1 MDNYISYDNFDFSV
15 SPLDDFYRY
24 VNGNWIKKNKIPSD
38 YTKWGSFEILNESNS
53 KKLNELILSSNG
65 KFAILKKS
73 YEEYINFNKRDKL
86 GKSPLQPIINE
97 LEKCKSND
105 EIWNYI
111 CKNFKLGIFNL
122 FHFFG
127 SEDSKDSD
135 NVVPHFFSGGIG
147 LPDRD
152 YYFNE
157 DKEEHRNK
165 YLIYL
170 QNCLKLYENK
180 KYDLSFMLDFEKKLA
195 EKIYTN
201 VEKRN
206 PEKRYNKFNLKEF
219 KKQNNLDWNKF
230 FEYNYKNI
238 KYFIVDNPSFF
249 IELSK
254 LLTET
259 STDKL
264 KIIMKVN
271 IISKFSSYLSTQFYD
286 NKFEFSRK
294 FLAGQKNKKEI
305 WKRGVSFTD
314 GYLGELLGERYVEKH
329 FSKKSKEKMTQLVDY
344 LILALGNRINDLTW
358 MSTETKK
365 KAIEKLKNI
374 RYKIGYP
381 DKWRSFNKLNLDKCN
396 NLIEIIFEFY
406 KFDYEYDISRFYKKI
421 DKDRWEMSAHT
432 VNAYFHPLR
441 NEIVFPAGILQK
453 PFFDLNA
460 DDAINFGAIG
470 TVIGHELTHG
480 FDDKGRLYDSKGNLT
495 NWWTKD
501 DEENFKKKT
510 KYFIDQYNNE
520 NVNGELTLGENLA
533 DHGGVKISFY
543 ALQEKLKD
551 DFLLNQKISGLSS
564 QERFFL
570 SYSNIWKGIVTKEE
584 YEKRLITDVH
594 SPNEFRVNTTLAN
607 IPEFHMT
614 FSTLPSNKMFREN
627 PEQIW

>member
-1 MDNYISYDNFDFSV
+1 
-15 SPLDDFYRY
+15 
-24 VNGNWIKKNKIPSD
+24 
-38 YTKWGSFEILNESNS
+38 
-53 KKLNELILSSNG
+53 
-65 KFAILKKS
+65 
-73 YEEYINFNKRDKL
+73 
-86 GKSPLQPIINE
+86 
-97 LEKCKSND
+97 
-105 EIWNYI
+105 
-111 CKNFKLGIFNL
+111 
-122 FHFFG
+122 
-127 SEDSKDSD
+127 
-135 NVVPHFFSGGIG
+135 
-147 LPDRD
+147 
-152 YYFNE
+152 
-157 DKEEHRNK
+157 
-165 YLIYL
+165 
-170 QNCLKLYENK
+170 
-180 KYDLSFMLDFEKKLA
+180 
-195 EKIYTN
+195 
-201 VEKRN
+201 
-206 PEKRYNKFNLKEF
+206 
-219 KKQNNLDWNKF
+219 
-230 FEYNYKNI
+230 
-238 KYFIVDNPSFF
+238 
-249 IELSK
+249 
-254 LLTET
+254 
-259 STDKL
+259 
-264 KIIMKVN
+264 
-271 IISKFSSYLSTQFYD
+271 
-286 NKFEFSRK
+286 
-294 FLAGQKNKKEI
+294 
-305 WKRGVSFTD
+305 
-314 GYLGELLGERYVEKH
+314 
-329 FSKKSKEKMTQLVDY
+329 MTQLVDY

-421 DKDRWEMSAHT
+421 DKNRWEMSAHT

-480 FDDKGRLYDSKGNLT
+480 FDDKGRLYDSNGNLT

-614 FSTLPSNKMFREN
+614 FSTLPTNKMFREN